1 MNKRGEP
8 LPNVAREQL
17 NIGDNEYMILTQL
30 AEDDSVNQRQLSK
43 KLGVSLGTVNALL
56 TKMAR
61 EGKIKVEQVS
71 GRQVAYMLTPNGMLE
86 KAKKT
91 VSYLKGHYRAI
102 YESKEKIKRLID
114 QLAKRYDYIVV
125 LKNKDEFGAI
135 VDIALSEYNATLAAI
150 ELDVIYTLD
159 QLKPLQPAS
168 KSALFN
174 ATAKPLKSDQLPS
187 GYALVNA
194 LEKL

>member
-1 MNKRGEP
+1 MA
-8 LPNVAREQL
+8 NVAREQL
-17 NIGDNEYMILTQL
+17 NISDNEYLILSEL
-30 AEDDSVNQRQLSK
+30 ATDDSVNQRKLSK

-56 TKMAR
+56 TKMVR

-102 YESKEKIKRLID
+102 YESKEKIKSLID
-114 QLAKRYDYIVV
+114 QLAKRYDKIVV

-135 VDIALSEYNATLAAI
+135 VDIALTEYNTTLAAI
-150 ELDVIYTLD
+150 ELDVIYTIE
-159 QLKPLQPAS
+159 QLKAS
-168 KSALFN
+168 QSATKCVLLN
-174 ATAKPLKSDQLPS
+174 ATANPLQKAQLPS
-187 GYALVNA
+187 GYALINA